1 MKAFPIELRQRVMD
15 DYEDNK
21 NREKKHRLTIEKLAE
36 KWKVSVDWVKKIR
49 KQFKNT
55 GSLAPI
61 TPKTGPKPKLEPH
74 RELLNKIVT
83 ETPDATLE
91 EIQKLLPINVSLP
104 TIANELIK
112 LKLIYK
118 KTIARCR
125 ARQTRCRSKTAGVE
139 SGTNRFRAEKASVF
153 G

>member
-21 NREKKHRLTIEKLAE
+21 NREKKHKLTIEKLAV
-36 KWKVSVDWVKKIR
+36 KWKVSADWIKKIR
-49 KQFKNT
+49 KQFKKT
-55 GSLAPI
+55 GSLEPI

-83 ETPDATLE
+83 KKPDATLE

-104 TIANELIK
+104 TIASELIK

-118 KTIARCR
+118 KAIERCR
-125 ARQTRCRSKTAGVE
+125 ARSSRCRSKT
-139 SGTNRFRAEKASVF
+139 SVTLEF
-153 G
+153 A